1 MVPARRSQK
10 CAGRDCVHPSTPVAG
25 YAKACGGQY
34 GTRDKQVG
42 RWKDVAVQA
51 GPRGRSMRAGN
62 HTLRPDVKADCQ
74 RKTKGLKKGQARMA
88 TQAQRLQAPSDPSGG
103 T

>member
-1 MVPARRSQK
+1 MW
-10 CAGRDCVHPSTPVAG
+10 
-25 YAKACGGQY
+25 GQY

-42 RWKDVAVQA
+42 RWKDVTVQA
-51 GPRGRSMRAGN
+51 GPRGCSMRAGN
-62 HTLRPDVKADCQ
+62 YTLRTDVKTECQ

-88 TQAQRLQAPSDPSGG
+88 TQAQRMQAPSDPSGG